1 MADNKIYI
9 TARELSDMLGV
20 SMGYAYKIIRKL
32 NKELDKDGFIVIAGK
47 VPKGYFEKRWFQCKG
62 GLIYEGGERQENRK
76 VADSIQIYRLAG
88 CSQKNNKTRFR
99 YKTRG

>member
-32 NKELDKDGFIVIAGK
+32 NKDGFIVIAGK
-47 VPKGYFEKRWFQCKG
+47 VPKGYFEKRWFGYNAK
-62 GLIYEGGERQENRK
+62 E
-76 VADSIQIYRLAG
+76 A
-88 CSQKNNKTRFR
+88 
-99 YKTRG
+99 

>member
-47 VPKGYFEKRWFQCKG
+47 VPKGYFE
-62 GLIYEGGERQENRK
+62 N
-76 VADSIQIYRLAG
+76 
-88 CSQKNNKTRFR
+88 
-99 YKTRG
+99 

>member
-20 SMGYAYKIIRKL
+20 SMGYTYKIIRKL

-47 VPKGYFEKRWFQCKG
+47 VPKGYFEKQWFGYNAK
-62 GLIYEGGERQENRK
+62 E
-76 VADSIQIYRLAG
+76 A
-88 CSQKNNKTRFR
+88 
-99 YKTRG
+99 

>member
-32 NKELDKDGFIVIAGK
+32 NNELEKEGFIIIAGK
-47 VPKGYFEKRWFQCKG
+47 IPKRYFEKRWYGYNAK
-62 GLIYEGGERQENRK
+62 E
-76 VADSIQIYRLAG
+76 A
-88 CSQKNNKTRFR
+88 
-99 YKTRG
+99 

>member
-9 TARELSDMLGV
+9 TARERSDMLGV

-47 VPKGYFEKRWFQCKG
+47 VPKGYFEKRWFGYNAK
-62 GLIYEGGERQENRK
+62 E
-76 VADSIQIYRLAG
+76 A
-88 CSQKNNKTRFR
+88 
-99 YKTRG
+99 

>member
-47 VPKGYFEKRWFQCKG
+47 VPKGDFEKRWFGYNAK
-62 GLIYEGGERQENRK
+62 E
-76 VADSIQIYRLAG
+76 A
-88 CSQKNNKTRFR
+88 
-99 YKTRG
+99 

>member
-47 VPKGYFEKRWFQCKG
+47 VPKVYFEKRWFGYNAK
-62 GLIYEGGERQENRK
+62 E
-76 VADSIQIYRLAG
+76 A
-88 CSQKNNKTRFR
+88 
-99 YKTRG
+99 

>member
-47 VPKGYFEKRWFQCKG
+47 VPKGYFPCD
-62 GLIYEGGERQENRK
+62 GLVTMQR
-76 VADSIQIYRLAG
+76 RLDL
-88 CSQKNNKTRFR
+88 
-99 YKTRG
+99 

>member
-9 TARELSDMLGV
+9 TAREFSDMLGV

-47 VPKGYFEKRWFQCKG
+47 VPKGYFEKRCFGYNAK
-62 GLIYEGGERQENRK
+62 E
-76 VADSIQIYRLAG
+76 A
-88 CSQKNNKTRFR
+88 
-99 YKTRG
+99 

>member
-47 VPKGYFEKRWFQCKG
+47 VPKGYFEKRWLGYNAK
-62 GLIYEGGERQENRK
+62 E
-76 VADSIQIYRLAG
+76 A
-88 CSQKNNKTRFR
+88 
-99 YKTRG
+99 

>member
-9 TARELSDMLGV
+9 TARELLDMLGV

-47 VPKGYFEKRWFQCKG
+47 VPKGYFEKRWFGYNAK
-62 GLIYEGGERQENRK
+62 E
-76 VADSIQIYRLAG
+76 A
-88 CSQKNNKTRFR
+88 
-99 YKTRG
+99 

>member
-20 SMGYAYKIIRKL
+20 SML

-47 VPKGYFEKRWFQCKG
+47 VPKGYFEKRWFGYNAK
-62 GLIYEGGERQENRK
+62 E
-76 VADSIQIYRLAG
+76 A
-88 CSQKNNKTRFR
+88 
-99 YKTRG
+99 

>member
-47 VPKGYFEKRWFQCKG
+47 VPKGALKSDEFGYNAKE
-62 GLIYEGGERQENRK
+62 
-76 VADSIQIYRLAG
+76 A
-88 CSQKNNKTRFR
+88 
-99 YKTRG
+99 